1 MPLSWTRASASM
13 LHHSQGLASTNA
25 RSRLL
30 RPAEKHIL
38 SRMPHTSSV
47 VLATAAVSAIAAG
60 GTLAY
65 AALSP
70 QSQLF
75 GRTLIAGRDP
85 AEVAL
90 TYDDGPNDAATM
102 QLLDV
107 LARHNV
113 RASFFMIGRF
123 VHQRPQIVRAVHT
136 AGHLIGN
143 HTMTHPWLAW
153 QPERIIRDE
162 LRGCNQALEDVLGAP
177 VRYMRPPHGAHRPAV
192 LRTARELGL
201 TLVQWN
207 VMGNDWAPIG
217 PDGVLHKVQGGLR
230 LVRARGRGANI
241 LLHDGYDQRMGADRS
256 ATVEATD
263 RLLTELTAS
272 GSRFVTVDVWSETNQ
287 IMTRS

>member
-1 MPLSWTRASASM
+1 
-13 LHHSQGLASTNA
+13 
-25 RSRLL
+25 
-30 RPAEKHIL
+30 
-38 SRMPHTSSV
+38 MPHTSSV
-47 VLATAAVSAIAAG
+47 VLGAAALSAIAAG
-60 GTLAY
+60 GTLTY

-102 QLLDV
+102 QLLEV
-107 LARHNV
+107 LARHDV

-123 VHQRPQIVRAVHT
+123 VHQRPEIARAVHA
-136 AGHLIGN
+136 AGHVVGN

-153 QPERIIRDE
+153 QPDHIIREE

-177 VRYMRPPHGAHRPAV
+177 VRYFRPPHGARRPAV
-192 LRTARELGL
+192 FRTARELGL
-201 TLVQWN
+201 ALVQWN

-217 PDGVLHKVQGGLR
+217 TDGVLSKVQRGLQS
-230 LVRARGRGANI
+230 VRGQGRGANV
-241 LLHDGYDQRMGADRS
+241 LLHDGYDQRIGADRS

-263 RLLTELTAS
+263 RLLTQLIAG
-272 GSRFVTVDVWSETNQ
+272 GSRVVTVDAWS
-287 IMTRS
+287 

>member
-1 MPLSWTRASASM
+1 
-13 LHHSQGLASTNA
+13 
-25 RSRLL
+25 LL
-30 RPAEKHIL
+30 RAAPKLIL

-102 QLLDV
+102 QLLEV

-113 RASFFMIGRF
+113 RATFFMIGRF
-123 VHQRPQIVRAVHT
+123 VLQRPEIARAVLA
-136 AGHLIGN
+136 AGHLVGN

-153 QPERIIRDE
+153 QSGRVIREE
-162 LRGCNQALEDVLGAP
+162 LRGCNHALEDALGTP
-177 VRYMRPPHGAHRPAV
+177 IRYMRPPHGARRPAV
-192 LRTARELGL
+192 LHTARELGL

-217 PDGVLHKVQGGLR
+217 ADGVVRKVQRGLEA
-230 LVRARGRGANI
+230 VRERGRGANI
-241 LLHDGYDQRMGADRS
+241 LLHDGYDQRMSADRS
-256 ATVEATD
+256 ATVQATD
-263 RLLTELTAS
+263 RLLAHLATN
-272 GSRFVTVDVWSETNQ
+272 GSRAVTVDAWS
-287 IMTRS
+287 

>member
-1 MPLSWTRASASM
+1 
-13 LHHSQGLASTNA
+13 
-25 RSRLL
+25 
-30 RPAEKHIL
+30 
-38 SRMPHTSSV
+38 MPHTSSV

-102 QLLDV
+102 QLLEV

-113 RASFFMIGRF
+113 RATFFMIGRF
-123 VHQRPQIVRAVHT
+123 VLQRPEIARAVLA
-136 AGHLIGN
+136 AGHLVGN

-153 QPERIIRDE
+153 QSGRIIREE
-162 LRGCNQALEDVLGAP
+162 LRGCNQALEDALGTP
-177 VRYMRPPHGAHRPAV
+177 IRYMRPPHGARRPAV
-192 LRTARELGL
+192 LHTARELGL
-201 TLVQWN
+201 TIVQWN

-217 PDGVLHKVQGGLR
+217 ADGVLRKVQRGLEA
-230 LVRARGRGANI
+230 VRERGRGANI

-256 ATVEATD
+256 ATVQATD
-263 RLLTELTAS
+263 RLLAQLATN
-272 GSRFVTVDVWSETNQ
+272 GSRAVTVDAWS
-287 IMTRS
+287 